1 MFYQRVASHFWQLAF
16 IRIILQNIAKIV
28 EDRLTSFSF
37 ALMLIRIAFSLDSKI
52 SHSFCLITFIYL
64 RLTRIVALWTFSSS
78 YIQLP
83 TLQEEHTTMCAS
95 SRCNLGHSKCQ
106 CSKFWAD
113 WLPARL
119 QIHPDSSLVRPLL
132 RSGWTGGGLLEKKST
147 KHNFFQH
154 RHHIILLKGCWTPKA
169 ERTIFTM
176 NSTSLLSPVLVL
188 LAEASEDSGCASID
202 SWIITGNCW
211 NWFLRL
217 KWRRWHHYIFR
228 QTTTPA
234 VFCIWGPLSHDF
246 ICFCSRAIIGCTV
259 AMYAWV

>member
-1 MFYQRVASHFWQLAF
+1 MLQSLATKGFIMFYQRVASHFWQLAF

-95 SRCNLGHSKCQ
+95 SRCNLGHSKRQ

-132 RSGWTGGGLLEKKST
+132 RSG
-147 KHNFFQH
+147 
-154 RHHIILLKGCWTPKA
+154 
-169 ERTIFTM
+169 
-176 NSTSLLSPVLVL
+176 
-188 LAEASEDSGCASID
+188 
-202 SWIITGNCW
+202 
-211 NWFLRL
+211 
-217 KWRRWHHYIFR
+217 
-228 QTTTPA
+228 
-234 VFCIWGPLSHDF
+234 
-246 ICFCSRAIIGCTV
+246 
-259 AMYAWV
+259 